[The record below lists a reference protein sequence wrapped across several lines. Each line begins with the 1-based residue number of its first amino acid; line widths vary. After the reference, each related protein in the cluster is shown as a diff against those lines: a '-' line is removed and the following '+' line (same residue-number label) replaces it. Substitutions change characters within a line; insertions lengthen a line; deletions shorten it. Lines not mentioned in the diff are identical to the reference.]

1 MKRLLLLLPLL
12 LGTQAIAGDL
22 GPADL
27 SAEQISAGFPSVGTT
42 WKAWCGSWKQRV
54 DCSVELGETE
64 LIVDGT
70 FQVPYESIT
79 RSEKWDSMMAIQR
92 LSKLDP
98 LFAGWS
104 NYRRTT
110 QVSALA
116 NTVLIEYKTTEGDL
130 KAALFSFPENRVSD
144 WYSFGNAM
152 RLISYGGRPSK
163 PTSN

>member
-1 MKRLLLLLPLL
+1 MKRLLLLLVPLVL
-12 LGTQAIAGDL
+12 ADPAIAGDL

-70 FQVPYESIT
+70 FQVPYESIN

-116 NTVLIEYKTTEGDL
+116 NTVLIEYTTTGGDL
-130 KAALFSFPENRVSD
+130 KAALFSSLKTVC
-144 WYSFGNAM
+144 
-152 RLISYGGRPSK
+152 
-163 PTSN
+163 PTGTALGMQCG